1 MAELSRID
9 AEAAAYGVG
18 LLLDDGDVV
27 LEGGRLQTVEGLA
40 NLAQALQL
48 RILTPWGTDPIN
60 ASYGLDLRDALTIGL
75 GRDAMKAMVRLNL
88 IRTVAADPRV
98 SEVRSVLFDDDPD
111 YIATHPDAAVVPG
124 DTDRRRRAL
133 TEITFDPVPL
143 PQDGTAGMSVAAL
156 TGGTGVSLLTDLS
169 W

>member
-1 MAELSRID
+1 MAELSRQA

-27 LEGGRLQTVEGLA
+27 IDGGQPAIVSGLA

-48 RILTPWGTDPIN
+48 RVLTPRGTDPLN
-60 ASYGLDLRDALTIGL
+60 GNYGLDLSDALTVGL
-75 GRDAMKAMVRLNL
+75 SRDAMKALVRLNL
-88 IRTVAADPRV
+88 VRTVAADPRV

-111 YIATHPDAAVVPG
+111 YVAAHPDAAPLSG
-124 DTDRRRRAL
+124 DRARRRSL
-133 TEITFDPVPL
+133 VEITFDPVPL
-143 PQDGTAGMSVAAL
+143 PSGAAASTSVAAL
-156 TGGTGVSLLTDLS
+156 TGGSAISLLTDLS

>member
-1 MAELSRID
+1 MAELSRAD
-9 AEAAAYGVG
+9 AEATAYGVG

-27 LEGGRLQTVEGLA
+27 LEGGTLQTVEGLA
-40 NLAQALQL
+40 NLAQVLQL
-48 RILTPWGTDPIN
+48 RMLTPWGTDPIN
-60 ASYGLDLRDALTIGL
+60 AAYGLDLRDALTIGL
-75 GRDAMKAMVRLNL
+75 GRDAMKALVRLNL

-111 YIATHPDAAVVPG
+111 YIAAHPDAAVAPG
-124 DTDRRRRAL
+124 DSERRRRAL
-133 TEITFDPVPL
+133 VEITFDPVPL
-143 PQDGTAGMSVAAL
+143 PQDGTAGMSAAAL